1 MKKPDIMEVA
11 PKDTK
16 VLFENDRMRVL
27 EARRRPGDI
36 EPEHSH
42 PPYVV
47 YALSDISQRIT
58 MPDGQVLEKHLKA
71 GEVAWSE
78 AVTHS
83 IVYTGKT
90 EGHILAVELKK

>member
-1 MKKPDIMEVA
+1 MKHPDIMEVA

-16 VLFENDRMRVL
+16 VLFENDRVRVL
-27 EARRRPGDI
+27 DAKRSPGAT

-47 YALSDISQRIT
+47 YVLSETSQKIT
-58 MPDGQVLEKHLKA
+58 TPDGKVVEKHLRAGQVL
-71 GEVAWSE
+71 WSE

-90 EGHILAVELKK
+90 EGHLLAVELKK